1 MIRGFQLRKRPH
13 VVERDFIEKEFD
25 FRLATKPRGF
35 QSGKGFHVVKRDIHF
50 SKKKKKNV
58 IPFCLVSGL
67 LFTERT
73 LWSEK
78 GQSLIVVLS
87 HKIEYEKC
95 FQ

>member
-1 MIRGFQLRKRPH
+1 MERGF
-13 VVERDFIEKEFD
+13 VENEFD

-35 QSGKGFHVVKRDIHF
+35 QSGKRLHVVKKDIHF
-50 SKKKKKNV
+50 SKNKKIF
-58 IPFCLVSGL
+58 IPFCHVSGL

-87 HKIEYEKC
+87 H
-95 FQ
+95 